1 MKHTIDKNQGMK
13 GTTMK
18 QFILKA
24 FIILAPLCLSAAQL
38 SAMNLATTT
47 TTTAPERPSQDQINI
62 AMAAAKK
69 GDIKGLQYFINRFPD
84 FWRYRDTFDNAT
96 LTHKAAGH
104 GQLDALRY
112 LLGVDHEGISLEA
125 LNDDFLRPMD
135 MAVLYNRPAVVAYLT
150 TFQTQHGIPL

>member
-1 MKHTIDKNQGMK
+1 MKK
-13 GTTMK
+13 
-18 QFILKA
+18 FILKA

-47 TTTAPERPSQDQINI
+47 TITAPEGPSQDQINI

-69 GDIKGLQYFINRFPD
+69 GDIKGLSYFVRRYPN
-84 FWRYRDTFDNAT
+84 FWQYRDTIDGAT

-112 LLGVDHEGISLEA
+112 LLGVDHEGRSLRMR
-125 LNDDFLRPMD
+125 NDNNDRPID
-135 MAVLYNRPAVVAYLT
+135 MARQFNRNNVEAYLT

>member
-1 MKHTIDKNQGMK
+1 MK

-24 FIILAPLCLSAAQL
+24 FIILAPLCLSATHL
-38 SAMNLATTT
+38 SAMNTAATTT
-47 TTTAPERPSQDQINI
+47 PQRPSEDQINI

-69 GDIKGLQYFINRFPD
+69 GDIKGLQYFVNRFPD

-112 LLGVDHEGISLEA
+112 LLGVDHEGRSLEA
-125 LNDDFLRPMD
+125 QNDDFLRPMD

-150 TFQTQHGIPL
+150 KFQTQHGIPL